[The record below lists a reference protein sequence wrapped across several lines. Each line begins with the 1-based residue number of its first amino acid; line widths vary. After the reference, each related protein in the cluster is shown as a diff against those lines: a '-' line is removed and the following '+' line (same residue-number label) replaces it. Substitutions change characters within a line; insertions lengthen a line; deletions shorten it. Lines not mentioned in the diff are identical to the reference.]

1 MSDRT
6 NDNERPRE
14 RGSPRRYRRRESFK
28 VNGNGIKKTV
38 FLYLLYLLV
47 VPKPVI

>member
-6 NDNERPRE
+6 NDKERPRE

-28 VNGNGIKKTV
+28 VNGNGIKKRFSYT
-38 FLYLLYLLV
+38 FCIS
-47 VPKPVI
+47 KPVI